1 MYVALKYTLH
11 CSIVYFSYYTVVIGI
26 VSPPQSLNTTLG
38 STATFNCV
46 VLNAQAIYWTINGSL
61 SDLFND
67 VETEVNQKPGSNALE
82 SVLLVPTV
90 MELNDSNVT
99 CNAVVNGIVQSS
111 DPVLLLIQ
119 GKL

>member
-1 MYVALKYTLH
+1 MF
-11 CSIVYFSYYTVVIGI
+11 IFSYYTVVIGI

-46 VLNAQAIYWTINGSL
+46 VLNAQAIYWTINGDFSNL
-61 SDLFND
+61 LDD
-67 VETEVNQKPGSNALE
+67 VMTEVSQEPDSNTLE

-99 CNAVVNGIVQSS
+99 CNAVVNNIVQSS